1 MCLLIHI
8 NFFLHEVYVQFFLF
22 HKTIKKS
29 NAQGIKSVFPR
40 TFHLKKLH
48 LKFLWDKNTE
58 HNPLILNG
66 IIFNFTSN
74 WR

>member
-8 NFFLHEVYVQFFLF
+8 NFFLHEVYVQFIYSTKLL
-22 HKTIKKS
+22 KY